1 MNLKKKIMIIKI
13 LVLMFLSGS
22 DLVISK
28 KNEQILE
35 IAIYTNIN
43 NAFL

>member
-28 KNEQILE
+28 KTNKFWKSLFIL
-35 IAIYTNIN
+35 T
-43 NAFL
+43 